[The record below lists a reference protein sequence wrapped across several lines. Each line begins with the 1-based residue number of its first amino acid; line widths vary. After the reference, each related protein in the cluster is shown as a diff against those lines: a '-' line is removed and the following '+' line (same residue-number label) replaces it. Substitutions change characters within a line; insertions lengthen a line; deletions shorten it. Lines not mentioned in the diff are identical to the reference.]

1 MSDSHALP
9 RIAFQGARGA
19 FSEEA
24 AIKLLGEK
32 IELVSRPT
40 FAALFSSFDDGVADY
55 LLVPIENTLAG
66 TVQPA
71 YELLLQSGL
80 SICDEVTIQIEQNL
94 IGCPGACFENITAV
108 ESHPVALAQCARFF
122 AEHPQLK
129 RIVSDDTAGSVAQV
143 VRRGDQTRAAIAGQ
157 LAAQSYGGVI
167 LREHLEDD
175 RQNYTRFVLLAAI
188 GAATGAVAQ
197 P

>member
-1 MSDSHALP
+1 MSNSHALP

-24 AIKLLGEK
+24 AIKLLGKK
-32 IELVSRPT
+32 IELVSRST
-40 FAALFSSFDDGVADY
+40 FAALFSSFDDRVADY

-80 SICDEVTIQIEQNL
+80 PVCDEVTIQIEQNL
-94 IGCPGACFENITAV
+94 IGCPGACFENITVV
-108 ESHPVALAQCARFF
+108 ESHPIALAQCERFF

-129 RIVSDDTAGSVAQV
+129 RLVSDDTAGSVAQV
-143 VRRGDQTRAAIAGQ
+143 VRRGDQTRAAIAGR

-175 RQNYTRFVLLAAI
+175 RQNYTRFVLLAAT
-188 GAATGAVAQ
+188 GAAAR